1 MVYSDIMTDIIHHQ
15 DNKPHSSEDRRL
27 NTLGFAIYDLIH
39 IFCAI
44 SFLILI
50 LVENANVALDS
61 GALQMSIFLE
71 MADEFTELILS
82 FTLIFFIIFI
92 YKAKTATNARSLYSF
107 AWLLVS
113 LSLFIPS
120 TFDIPSLYM
129 FPWPDYYSH
138 SLWVIMNIDTFV
150 PAAAFLSFLIC
161 LALIQKEK
169 RWRIALDFGMGFLCL
184 FSITSTTVYVM
195 EEIELYGG
203 LTFSYQIVCR
213 FLFCAAPLVPSILT
227 FISLYNKEK
236 VPESEKLAEEAK
248 IEIEKEKQNVQI

>member
-1 MVYSDIMTDIIHHQ
+1 MTDIIHHSEE
-15 DNKPHSSEDRRL
+15 KLHSDEDRRL

-39 IFCAI
+39 IFCSI
-44 SFLILI
+44 SFIILI

-61 GALQMSIFLE
+61 GALQASILLE
-71 MADEFTELILS
+71 MADESTELILS

-113 LSLFIPS
+113 LSLLIPS
-120 TFDIPSLYM
+120 TFEIPVLYM
-129 FPWPDYYSH
+129 FPWPEKYGLGLY
-138 SLWVIMNIDTFV
+138 VAMNIDTYI
-150 PAAAFLSFLIC
+150 PMAAFFSFLAC

-169 RWRIALDFGMGFLCL
+169 RWRIALDIGMGFLCL
-184 FSITSTTVYVM
+184 FAITSTTVYVM

-227 FISLYNKEK
+227 FISLYSKEK